1 MADLP
6 GLNSGPSRIPSGVQ
20 IIIIICKYVKF
31 FRTAVTSLKQV
42 VLIRSYE
49 CMFMVWGG

>member
-20 IIIIICKYVKF
+20 IIIIIIICKYVNF

-42 VLIRSYE
+42 ALIRSYE
-49 CMFMVWGG
+49 CMFMV